1 MTNPFIRPEQQQA
14 PQNPY
19 AQQSAF
25 QQGAASYPSVQ
36 PMQPQYAPRPQYSG
50 APAGNGLV
58 AQPGQFV
65 PIGAPPADASGDMPR
80 LSDLT
85 GRLILFLPERLERG
99 VPSQFKND
107 DGSPRSQDR
116 LTATLV
122 ILDGG
127 PVVWGGQTPA
137 TPRQQEQI
145 PYVAKAFWIS
155 QSKIISQLDAALQ
168 LRLSGGPGLTIGRL
182 WKTGTEQNSPYVLQ
196 EPNAQDVQIYSE
208 YVSRVNPFVL

>member
-1 MTNPFIRPEQQQA
+1 MQPQNPFLPAQPQPMAA

-19 AQQSAF
+19 QQPVA
-25 QQGAASYPSVQ
+25 Q
-36 PMQPQYAPRPQYSG
+36 PMQPQYAPQTQYSG
-50 APAGNGLV
+50 QPSGSGLV

-65 PIGAPPADASGDMPR
+65 PIGAPPADASGNMPK

-122 ILDGG
+122 VLDGG

-137 TPRQQEQI
+137 KPRQQEQI

-168 LRLSGGPGLTIGRL
+168 LRLSGGAGLAIGRL

-196 EPNAQDVQIYSE
+196 EPNAQDVQIYNQ
-208 YVSRVNPFVL
+208 YVSHTNPFAL